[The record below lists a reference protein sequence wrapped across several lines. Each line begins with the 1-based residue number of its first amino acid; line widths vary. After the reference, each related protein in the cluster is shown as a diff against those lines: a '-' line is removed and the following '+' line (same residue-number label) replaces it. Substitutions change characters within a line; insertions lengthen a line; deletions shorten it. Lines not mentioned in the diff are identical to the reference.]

1 MAYYL
6 KLRKHP
12 EVNRFIYYSY
22 LEEIPLGGVALI
34 CEKWKYAEEF
44 ETREEALKFKSD
56 FDDLD
61 HFIITDTLGL
71 WQK

>member
-6 KLRKHP
+6 KLREHS
-12 EVNRFIYYSY
+12 EDNRFIYYSY
-22 LEEIPLGGVALI
+22 LEEIPLGGAALI

-44 ETREEALKFKSD
+44 ETREEAVEFKSD

-71 WQK
+71 